1 MNGSVHA
8 GIEGLIRSMND
19 AWLSGRFD
27 DLNQYFAEDV
37 VMVAPGGG
45 MRMMG
50 REAMID
56 SFRQYTEQATTHN
69 FDETGLDV
77 DVFESTAVASL
88 RFDVDYELEGTRY
101 QESGIDFLVLE
112 HGDSGWLIVWRTQ
125 IPTAN

>member
-8 GIEGLIRSMND
+8 GIKGLIRGMND
-19 AWLSGRFD
+19 AWRSGRFD
-27 DLNQYFAEDV
+27 DLHQYFAEDV

-77 DVFESTAVASL
+77 DVFEGTAVASL
-88 RFDVDYELEGTRY
+88 RFDVDYELDGTRY
-101 QESGIDFLVLE
+101 QESGIDLLVLE
-112 HGDSGWLIVWRTQ
+112 HGDTGWLIVWRTQ
-125 IPTAN
+125 IPTAK

>member
-88 RFDVDYELEGTRY
+88 RFDVDYELDGTRY
-101 QESGIDFLVLE
+101 QESGIDLLVLE
-112 HGDSGWLIVWRTQ
+112 HGDTGWLIVWRTQ
-125 IPTAN
+125 IPTAK